1 MKYLMM
7 DTNIYLDMV
16 VSRNGSHKANSYDQL
31 MKLLNYGE
39 IKLVVPK
46 IVITEVFRHIDKE
59 IDKIGYS
66 INKIKSRTNDLYWI
80 NHVEELET
88 FNKNLK
94 PVKSGINAL
103 LTEFN
108 KNKDKYKLEYA
119 ELFNKLF
126 YNGNSIILGENEDI
140 VFKATQRKVHKIMPF
155 HYGEKDDNKDSM
167 PDSIIIE
174 TLINIEALIKLNIGD
189 KIYFISRNT
198 VDFSDNDDINL
209 LHKDITTDLE
219 LKGLIDRVNYRLL
232 FTKMLLE
239 DFKDEI
245 ESAGITEQ
253 VEVEAEYERTEAIAE
268 SYQVQDDSERESVGL
283 SSLSSD
289 YEDKLWDLDEIR
301 ALMDLLEEMKNDIQ
315 SKCEEFSQAYYDLE
329 ECIRDKSLVELEKV
343 IGNNDLMQVMIGQY
357 KDEEDIKD
365 EVMSFVEWVIGDEEH
380 AKFGE
385 NFKNE
390 DYFSLNNTLVTFY
403 DSYNNE
409 YKIETE
415 GYINPSS
422 DDEDSVYI
430 RFYKANSLLEEG
442 KISIY
447 YGFININDDGN
458 VGDGAEEEI
467 GVSIDKIIDKL
478 LEVKDAIISEL
489 DNRILKSKQFFEII
503 E

>member
-46 IVITEVFRHIDKE
+46 IVITEVFRHINNE
-59 IDKIGYS
+59 IDKVGYS
-66 INKIKSRTNDLYWI
+66 INKIKSKTNDLYWI

-103 LTEFN
+103 VIEFN
-108 KNKDKYKLEYA
+108 SNKDKYKSEYK

-126 YNGNSIILGENEDI
+126 NNGNSIILEENEDI

-155 HYGEKDDNKDSM
+155 HYGGKDDTKDSM
-167 PDSIIIE
+167 ADSIIIE
-174 TLINIEALIKLNIGD
+174 SLINIEALIKLNIGD
-189 KIYFISRNT
+189 EIYFISRNT
-198 VDFSDNDDINL
+198 VDFSDKNDINL
-209 LHKDITTDLE
+209 LHNDITIDLE

-232 FTKMLLE
+232 FTKMLLV
-239 DFKDEI
+239 DFKEEI
-245 ESAGITEQ
+245 ESAGLTEQ
-253 VEVEAEYERTEAIAE
+253 VEIEAEYERTEEIAD
-268 SYQVQDDSERESVGL
+268 SYYIQEDFERESVGL

-289 YEDKLWDLDEIR
+289 YEDKFWDLDEIR

-315 SKCEEFSQAYYDLE
+315 KKCEEFSQAYYDLE
-329 ECIRDKSLVELEKV
+329 ECIRDKSLKELEKI
-343 IGNNDLMQVMIGQY
+343 IGNNTLMQVMIGQY

-365 EVMSFVEWVIGDEEH
+365 EVMSFVGWVVGDEDY
-380 AKFGE
+380 ANFGE
-385 NFKNE
+385 DFKNE
-390 DYFSLNNTLVTFY
+390 DYFSLNNTLVTFH
-403 DSYNNE
+403 DSYSNE
-409 YKIETE
+409 YRIETE
-415 GYINPSS
+415 GDLNPSS

-430 RFYKANSLLEEG
+430 RFYKANALLKEG

-447 YGFININDDGN
+447 YGFIDINDDGN

-467 GVSIDKIIDKL
+467 GVSIDNIIDKL
-478 LEVKDAIISEL
+478 LEVKDAIISGL
-489 DNRILKSKQFFEII
+489 DNRIQKAEEFYTVLS
-503 E
+503 